1 MCISKGI
8 MAALFFV
15 ALASGPATAQ
25 NWPQR
30 NVTIVV
36 PTAAGT
42 GMDTVVR
49 IYSEKLTAA
58 LGRTVVVENKP
69 GAALTLA
76 AAHVAASAPDGY
88 TLLISTA
95 TPMVVA
101 PVMFKQ
107 MRYNPEKDLRP
118 VALYAKSPFVLVINP
133 KFNIRSVPELVA
145 HAKAAKGDPLTFAS
159 TGPGSGQ
166 HLAMEFVKQK
176 FSIDGTHVPYKSS
189 PQSIGDIAAG
199 HVAMGFVEAGVAAP
213 LVRDGKLVALAASS
227 LTRLPVLPQTP
238 PFAEAA
244 NSPGF
249 EAVSWHVLAAPAKT
263 PDAIVQRLHA
273 EMRKIMADA
282 ALVKRI
288 EGIGLLPVTVDSIEG
303 TQAYIAAEGR
313 KWGALVRSLGL
324 EKSQ

>member
-1 MCISKGI
+1 MRAPVI
-8 MAALFFV
+8 
-15 ALASGPATAQ
+15 LASAILAAATAVMPAAAQ
-25 NWPQR
+25 EWPSR

-49 IYSEKLTAA
+49 IFSEQLSKS

-88 TLLISTA
+88 TLLITTA

-107 MRYNPEKDLRP
+107 MRYNPDTDLNP
-118 VALYAKSPFVLVINP
+118 IALYAKSPFLLVINP
-133 KFNIRSVPELVA
+133 KYGVRSVAELIA
-145 HAKAAKGDPLTFAS
+145 LAKKSSPPLTFAS

-166 HLAMEFVKQK
+166 HLAMEFMKQK
-176 FSIDGTHVPYKSS
+176 FSFDGTHVPYKSS

-213 LVRDGKLVALAASS
+213 LARDGKLNALAASS
-227 LTRLPVLPQTP
+227 LERLPVFLDAAPL
-238 PFAEAA
+238 AEAA
-244 NSPGF
+244 KSPGF

-263 PDAIVQRLHA
+263 PAAIIQRLNG
-273 EMRKIMADA
+273 EMRKIMDEPSMI
-282 ALVKRI
+282 KRI
-288 EGIGLLPVTVDSIEG
+288 QTIGLLPVKVD
-303 TQAYIAAEGR
+303 TPVATRAYIDSEAK
-313 KWGALVRSLGL
+313 KWGSLVRRLGL